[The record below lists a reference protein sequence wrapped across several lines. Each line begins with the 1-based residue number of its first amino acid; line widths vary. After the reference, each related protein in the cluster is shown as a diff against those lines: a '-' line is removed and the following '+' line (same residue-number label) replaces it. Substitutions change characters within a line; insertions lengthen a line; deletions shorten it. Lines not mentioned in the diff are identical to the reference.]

1 MEETIAKWVA
11 GGDEDGPASFIGTF
25 YGAQII
31 AGEEGWEGD
40 FRGEPRVLW
49 LPDENCFRHAFVW
62 KQDNNGMTFVVSP
75 HRLPWL
81 KPSC

>member
-1 MEETIAKWVA
+1 MGSLQVEPIDFCWGRLLTVEETIAKWVA

-49 LPDENCFRHAFVW
+49 LPRRKLLSACV
-62 KQDNNGMTFVVSP
+62 
-75 HRLPWL
+75 RLEAGQ
-81 KPSC
+81 